1 MICHKKVGLIIFT
14 LNVVYILAS
23 FWGMLAR
30 KQNEN
35 LCKANWRKQPVLAD
49 RVLPLLIISLFLYA
63 LFIGTTGLSK
73 QAIQRSYLFERAFQA
88 VRERN
93 PDLGYKL
100 THANKLYFHRNLPL
114 NSCIQLLLQVSTSRH
129 VYLCINAS
137 IFSPIIE
144 ELGYYSSKY
153 RL

>member
-1 MICHKKVGLIIFT
+1 M
-14 LNVVYILAS
+14 
-23 FWGMLAR
+23 
-30 KQNEN
+30 
-35 LCKANWRKQPVLAD
+35 D
-49 RVLPLLIISLFLYA
+49 RVLLPLLIISLFPYA

-129 VYLCINAS
+129 VYYLCINAS